1 MDPKLVYWTLALANL
16 GAIAG
21 CLLAGVLRIRGRDVR
36 GHRRRML
43 AASALVGL
51 FLSSYVLK
59 LIFLGREDRSLWTA
73 LDRALLYSHE
83 LCVAAALAAGAVAG
97 YCAWRFSARLGGG
110 APLPN
115 PPRALRIRR
124 VHRRAGR
131 AAVVACLLALVTAAL
146 VLAGMYARAWA

>member
-59 LIFLGREDRSLWTA
+59 PIFLGREDRSQWRA
-73 LDRALLYSHE
+73 FDRALLYTHE

-97 YCAWRFSARLGGG
+97 FCAWRFRARLEGG

-115 PPRALRIRR
+115 TARALRISC

-131 AAVVACLLALVTAAL
+131 AATWPASLSRSA
-146 VLAGMYARAWA
+146 

>member
-16 GAIAG
+16 GTIAG

-43 AASALVGL
+43 
-51 FLSSYVLK
+51 
-59 LIFLGREDRSLWTA
+59 T
-73 LDRALLYSHE
+73 
-83 LCVAAALAAGAVAG
+83 AAALAAGAVAG
-97 YCAWRFSARLGGG
+97 FCPWRFRARLGGG
-110 APLPN
+110 APLPS
-115 PPRALRIRR
+115 PMRALRVRR

-131 AAVVACLLALVTAAL
+131 TAVVGCLLAFVTASF